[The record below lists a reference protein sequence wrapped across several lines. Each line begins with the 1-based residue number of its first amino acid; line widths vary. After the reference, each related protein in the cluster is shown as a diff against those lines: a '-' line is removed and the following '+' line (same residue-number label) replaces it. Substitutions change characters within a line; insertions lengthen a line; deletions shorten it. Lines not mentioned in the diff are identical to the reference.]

1 MSSGNSY
8 NGWPANSDPSA
19 IGVVQSQWFPGGAKA
34 GDVTTVLGYVATQ
47 LDARVEPIVG
57 GWCWG
62 YTYKANVNNPSSLSC
77 HASGTA
83 IDYNAP
89 DHPNGSGGTF
99 TDAQVGT
106 IYAILDEVQG
116 AVDWLEGY
124 DEMHFEIAVN
134 ATDLAAVAA
143 SLGGGGTGPGPSP
156 VPIPEGDTM
165 QLIQADSGNGAIFA
179 FGSGRFIHVPGPGH
193 LDLGTRTGLWDGSVR
208 TCSLSDLDVL
218 RDCCCG
224 NSTTDTPDAKGVNL
238 TTRLPSDLASA

>member
-1 MSSGNSY
+1 
-8 NGWPANSDPSA
+8 
-19 IGVVQSQWFPGGAKA
+19 
-34 GDVTTVLGYVATQ
+34 VATQ

-134 ATDLAAVAA
+134 AADLAAVAA
-143 SLGGGGTGPGPSP
+143 SLGGGPGPE
-156 VPIPEGDTM
+156 PEPEPEPEPLEDDDVM
-165 QLIQADSGNGAIFA
+165 QLLRIAGGDGKIYAASVTGRRFYYVGNYDSLVANQVAGTYAADVREVDSGQMNHVRYACQIQTDDDPAAAI
-179 FGSGRFIHVPGPGH
+179 P
-193 LDLGTRTGLWDGSVR
+193 
-208 TCSLSDLDVL
+208 
-218 RDCCCG
+218 
-224 NSTTDTPDAKGVNL
+224 
-238 TTRLPSDLASA
+238 

>member
-1 MSSGNSY
+1 MSSGYSY

-34 GDVTTVLGYVATQ
+34 GDVTTVLAYVARQ
-47 LDARVEPIVG
+47 LDARVEAIVG
-57 GWCWG
+57 GFCWG
-62 YTYKANVNNPSSLSC
+62 YTYKQNVNNPSSLSC

-89 DHPNGSGGTF
+89 YHPNGSGGTF

-124 DEMHFEIAVN
+124 DEMHFEIAVG
-134 ATDLAAVAA
+134 ADDLAIVAA
-143 SLGGGGTGPGPSP
+143 SLGGGTGPAPSP
-156 VPIPEGDTM
+156 IPIPAEDDTM

-179 FGSGRFIHVPGPGH
+179 FAAGRFIHVPDPAH
-193 LDLGTRTGLWDGSVR
+193 LDMGTRAGLWDGSVQ
-208 TCSLSDLDVL
+208 TCSASDLDVL
-218 RDCCCG
+218 RDNCCG
-224 NSTTDTPDAKGVNL
+224 NGTTDSPDSKGVNL
-238 TTRLPSDLASA
+238 TDRLPSAVAGA